1 MAYKKKIAIAKVQ
14 FTAGGTLYKIGDE
27 FKGKK
32 KLKDSLINKNIIK
45 WQ

>member
-1 MAYKKKIAIAKVQ
+1 MAYKKKIAIAKIQ
-14 FTAGGTLYKIGDE
+14 FTFKGTLYKIGDE

-32 KLKDSLINKNIIK
+32 KSKDSLINKNIIK